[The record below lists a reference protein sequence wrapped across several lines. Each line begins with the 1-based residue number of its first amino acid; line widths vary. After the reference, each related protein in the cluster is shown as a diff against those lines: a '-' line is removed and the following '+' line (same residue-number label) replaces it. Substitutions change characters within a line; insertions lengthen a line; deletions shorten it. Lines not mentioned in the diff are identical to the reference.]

1 MKLLLND
8 KIPLGLLLGFITP
21 LIGFTAFYF
30 LRFHLFSLK
39 EYLQVL
45 LLERPL
51 LSGIITISL
60 VANVFIFTL
69 YINMKHDK
77 TAIGIF
83 IASLVYGL
91 FALYLKWF

>member
-1 MKLLLND
+1 MNFLLKD
-8 KIPLGLLLGFITP
+8 KIPLGLLLGFSTP
-21 LIGFTAFYF
+21 LLGFFVFY
-30 LRFHLFSLK
+30 LARFSSFSIK
-39 EYLQVL
+39 EFIDVL
-45 LLERPL
+45 MLERHL

-69 YINMKHDK
+69 YINIKHDK

-83 IASLVYGL
+83 IASLIYGL